1 MLTVPWI
8 AGCLQVTPTLEQTEQ
23 RKQLFLAHVF
33 HLGELPPHA
42 LPFLLAWV
50 TSLLLPGSV
59 EIFLLLLFSP
69 PWSIT
74 YPYDSSSWPQESLR
88 DGEGFLSS
96 QGDQPV
102 GRKHTYT
109 LSAHRGEAEFV
120 FLLSRGMLSYT
131 RVNLATYLA
140 VVILNKTG
148 AVPTMYP

>member
-8 AGCLQVTPTLEQTEQ
+8 AGCLQVTPTLGQTEQ
-23 RKQLFLAHVF
+23 RKQLSLAHAF
-33 HLGELPPHA
+33 HLGELPPRA
-42 LPFLLAWV
+42 LPFLLAGV

-74 YPYDSSSWPQESLR
+74 YAYDSFSWPQESLR

-102 GRKHTYT
+102 GPKHAYT
-109 LSAHRGEAEFV
+109 LSTPWGGGVCLPSLSWDAEPHQTE
-120 FLLSRGMLSYT
+120 LG
-131 RVNLATYLA
+131 YLFSSGD
-140 VVILNKTG
+140 T
-148 AVPTMYP
+148 